1 MGKLVVGLIVSLWVI
16 PISIL
21 VNSIVPDA
29 YMDEIF
35 HIPQVQQYC
44 KGNFKSWDP
53 MITTPPG
60 LYYLSLAHIA
70 SLFPGMLLL
79 QRISSFTDL
88 CSTAILRSVNG
99 ALAVIC
105 SILIYEI
112 IAQLRPALDRRKA
125 TVYTIVLSLYP
136 LHWFFTYLY
145 YTDVASLVV
154 FLAMYL
160 ASLKKN
166 YVLSALLG
174 ALAVCIR
181 QTNIIW
187 MLFVA
192 CGGVIDMLLANRLS
206 VDIQKSNLSISEKDQ
221 ITPTD
226 GFVAKPGIRRRKMK
240 STLHVP
246 RLSATGDD
254 ESAFLQSHLSG
265 DLCIFLIFQFLRNA
279 QKDKYT
285 RILLISG
292 EIIIWWAC
300 GYSMDCMDDCGGLLD
315 EIQYILVQAWHSK
328 WELVVSFSPF
338 LFVLVAFVAFVY
350 WNGSVVL
357 GAKEAHAV
365 SPHFSQILYFAM
377 VSALFSAPFHFTL
390 GHASVLL
397 RSFWK
402 LRPLS
407 FFLGFVIFAA
417 GLLSV
422 HFFSIAH
429 PYLLADNRHY
439 PFYIWRKVS
448 NIHQPYSLNL
458 AFLISYLMTS
468 RPQDSVSKPAEGYVQ
483 QAHLSYPSKQ
493 LTELCFAF
501 LSTGK
506 SRSRI
511 WVLAYFLACAAVLVP
526 TPLIE
531 FRYYTIPFFIFM
543 LNCGIDDINK
553 WLLMAILYVV
563 INSFTMYMF
572 LFRSFQWSHESG
584 VQRFIW

>member
-1 MGKLVVGLIVSLWVI
+1 
-16 PISIL
+16 
-21 VNSIVPDA
+21 
-29 YMDEIF
+29 
-35 HIPQVQQYC
+35 
-44 KGNFKSWDP
+44 
-53 MITTPPG
+53 
-60 LYYLSLAHIA
+60 
-70 SLFPGMLLL
+70 MLLL

-265 DLCIFLIFQFLRNA
+265 
-279 QKDKYT
+279 
-285 RILLISG
+285 
-292 EIIIWWAC
+292 
-300 GYSMDCMDDCGGLLD
+300 LLD

-439 PFYIWRKVS
+439 PFYIWRKVI
-448 NIHQPYSLNL
+448 NVHQLMKYFLVPLYIYSW
-458 AFLISYLMTS
+458 
-468 RPQDSVSKPAEGYVQ
+468 
-483 QAHLSYPSKQ
+483 LSILYI
-493 LTELCFAF
+493 L
-501 LSTGK
+501 GK

>member
-1 MGKLVVGLIVSLWVI
+1 MGRLVVGLIVSLWVI

-79 QRISSFTDL
+79 QWISSFTDL

-112 IAQLRPALDRRKA
+112 IIQLRPALDRRKA
-125 TVYTIVLSLYP
+125 TVYAIVLSLYP

-187 MLFVA
+187 MLFVP
-192 CGGVIDMLLANRLS
+192 CGGVIDMLLVNRLS
-206 VDIQKSNLSISEKDQ
+206 VGIQKSNLSIGEKDQ
-221 ITPTD
+221 ITPKD

-240 STLHVP
+240 SSLHVP
-246 RLSATGDD
+246 CPTSTGDD
-254 ESAFLQSHLSG
+254 ESAFSRSHLS
-265 DLCIFLIFQFLRNA
+265 
-279 QKDKYT
+279 
-285 RILLISG
+285 
-292 EIIIWWAC
+292 
-300 GYSMDCMDDCGGLLD
+300 GLLD

-338 LFVLVAFVAFVY
+338 VLVLVAFVAFVY

-365 SPHFSQILYFAM
+365 SLIFLKYCILQ
-377 VSALFSAPFHFTL
+377 
-390 GHASVLL
+390 
-397 RSFWK
+397 W
-402 LRPLS
+402 PLS
-407 FFLGFVIFAA
+407 FVLGFVIFAA

-422 HFFSIAH
+422 HFFRQFQTVVMSVKIQH
-429 PYLLADNRHY
+429 LFISLNILKPSLPMWIPSFLARDLEASGL
-439 PFYIWRKVS
+439 RKVS
-448 NIHQPYSLNL
+448 EQNL
-458 AFLISYLMTS
+458 GVGLFLGLCSSSCAY
-468 RPQDSVSKPAEGYVQ
+468 PA
-483 QAHLSYPSKQ
+483 
-493 LTELCFAF
+493 
-501 LSTGK
+501 
-506 SRSRI
+506 
-511 WVLAYFLACAAVLVP
+511 
-526 TPLIE
+526 
-531 FRYYTIPFFIFM
+531 
-543 LNCGIDDINK
+543 N
-553 WLLMAILYVV
+553 
-563 INSFTMYMF
+563 
-572 LFRSFQWSHESG
+572 
-584 VQRFIW
+584 